1 MKQHSCSRWGLRQ
14 LEWLDSRSVSIAS
27 WGKLIWTDM
36 QSYVGLERI
45 LRIITCLRLLI
56 QIKYAIKKWHN
67 DQTLVDIKGM
77 TMEETECIQTVHAV
91 L

>member
-1 MKQHSCSRWGLRQ
+1 
-14 LEWLDSRSVSIAS
+14 
-27 WGKLIWTDM
+27 M

-77 TMEETECIQTVHAV
+77 TMEETECIHTVHAV